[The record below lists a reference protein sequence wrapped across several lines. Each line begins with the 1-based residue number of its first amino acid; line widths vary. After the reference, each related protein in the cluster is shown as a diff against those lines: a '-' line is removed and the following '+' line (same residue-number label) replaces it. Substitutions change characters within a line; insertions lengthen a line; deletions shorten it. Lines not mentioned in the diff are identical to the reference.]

1 MNKDRKKALLSTMLT
16 LAIPT
21 IIEEILATLL
31 QYVDTAMVG
40 QLGERATASVSITT
54 TITWLVN
61 SIVGAVGIAALALIA
76 KSVGG

>member
-31 QYVDTAMVG
+31 QYVDTAMAG
-40 QLGERATASVSITT
+40 QLGERATA
-54 TITWLVN
+54 
-61 SIVGAVGIAALALIA
+61 
-76 KSVGG
+76 